1 VELSEK
7 RPGQQRSEIRR
18 SADKFCFISK
28 LLKGGDIVRYTAAK
42 MVKSTQIARLD
53 GETQRMVVLVK
64 QYRANVER
72 QA

>member
-1 VELSEK
+1 
-7 RPGQQRSEIRR
+7 
-18 SADKFCFISK
+18 
-28 LLKGGDIVRYTAAK
+28 LLYRQTLEGADIVRYTAAK

-53 GETQRMVVLVK
+53 GETQRMVVVLVK